1 MRTSE
6 EDMQRPFARTTVLIA
21 FVFGTSAFAQSLVPG
36 QTRMRVGTT
45 MLTIGPVTDGKV
57 LVEVWR
63 GMARITGYVVP
74 EQLARW
80 TDSSWSLVDS
90 QAGVALA
97 AVTYEYADG
106 SKKVEYK
113 SPYLTL
119 GPTSVMMIDR
129 IDQDGVSR
137 FALYATESARER
149 KVYIVMSR
157 SDVAT
162 LLAAMRET
170 ATGQVSAVTK

>member
-1 MRTSE
+1 MHRT
-6 EDMQRPFARTTVLIA
+6 FARAAAIIA
-21 FVFGTSAFAQSLVPG
+21 FVFGTSALAQSVVPG

-45 MLTIGPVTDGKV
+45 MLTIGPVTQGQV

-63 GMARITGYVVP
+63 GMARITGYV
-74 EQLARW
+74 EAERLARW

-106 SKKVEYK
+106 SKKIEYK

-119 GPTSVMMIDR
+119 GPTAAMMIDR
-129 IDQDGVSR
+129 IDQDGASR
-137 FALYATESARER
+137 FALYATEGARER
-149 KVYIVMSR
+149 KVYIIMSR

-162 LLAAMRET
+162 LLGAMRET
-170 ATGQVSAVTK
+170 AAGHVTAAGK